1 MTHEQI
7 KKILNKYNIATIDE
21 LEYCLS
27 TFDSNDEC
35 LDDPEND
42 KKNCTN
48 AKCYREYGVPD
59 CRKIIEI
66 YNKYFQKDISKK
78 DMFVDYVEK
87 NTSKTKS
94 SIANY
99 LSCKSCN
106 QQIKK
111 RNEKKTNLEYEEDFY
126 INLKISDSEFKKD
139 FCNNLSIKFDYSSL
153 FETNYISIKQF
164 LIREH
169 QITSDTFVPLYTQE
183 DTMQKDEE
191 KRLFEIVH
199 TSKEEFQSNLK
210 KQENLIGS
218 DKYIFNLASYAF
230 NRGLVNESILLLDKL
245 SKTSQEYSKK
255 IEFLQLKAKV
265 LSYQNKDKD
274 AIEILKEIIE
284 ITKPNIDPETNN
296 LLAASIKRDAFNE
309 YEKYNDEIFLM
320 QKLKESRDIY
330 NSIYMLNKDYYP
342 ALNYIYLTFMLA
354 HINNKDKKYIEELKS
369 NSKAIWENTNH
380 KIKDWWSFIANVEY
394 LILMEKYDDAKME
407 LKTHFEELDKE
418 EITEFN
424 ISSTLRQLNLYYT
437 YFCKDNAL
445 EDIIKYISNI
455 NK

>member
-7 KKILNKYNIATIDE
+7 KKILDKYNITTIDE

-27 TFDSNDEC
+27 TFDSDDEC
-35 LDDPEND
+35 KEDPEYS
-42 KKNCTN
+42 KKNCMN
-48 AKCYREYGVPD
+48 SKCYEEYGVPD
-59 CRKIIEI
+59 CRKIVEI
-66 YNKYFQKDISKK
+66 YNKYFQKNISKK
-78 DMFVDYVEK
+78 DLFIDYLSENSSK
-87 NTSKTKS
+87 NKS

-111 RNEKKTNLEYEEDFY
+111 GIQNS
-126 INLKISDSEFKKD
+126 LKISDSEFKKD

-191 KRLFEIVH
+191 KKLFEIVH

-274 AIEILKEIIE
+274 AIEILKELIQ

-309 YEKYNDEIFLM
+309 YEKYNDEIFLI